1 MDRPLT
7 IKAAASTLG
16 LSEYALRKAAKDGS
30 IPCLKIGG
38 RYLFYMDQVLELLRS
53 QAQANVKQYGG
64 E

>member
-7 IKAAASTLG
+7 IKAAASILG

-38 RYLFYMDQVLELLRS
+38 RYLFYMDQVLGLLRS
-53 QAQANVKQYGG
+53 KAQANVKQYGG
-64 E
+64 D

>member
-38 RYLFYMDQVLELLRS
+38 KYLFYMDQVLDYLRKR
-53 QAQANVKQYGG
+53 AQSNIRK
-64 E
+64 ERDE